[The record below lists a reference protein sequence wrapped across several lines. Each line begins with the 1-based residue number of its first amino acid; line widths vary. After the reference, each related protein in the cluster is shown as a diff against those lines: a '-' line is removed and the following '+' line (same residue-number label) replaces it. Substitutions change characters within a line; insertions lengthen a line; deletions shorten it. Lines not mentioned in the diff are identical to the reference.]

1 MPGRRREGGRRP
13 GARRE
18 GGAGG
23 AGGGRGGGGGGG
35 DRGRGGREGREGRSK
50 KTEEELDAEMAT
62 YFNPGQQGDSTAG
75 ASTNAAAPAGAST
88 VQDGDVDM
96 IE

>member
-23 AGGGRGGGGGGG
+23 AGGGRGGGGGG
-35 DRGRGGREGREGRSK
+35 DRGRGGREGRDGRAK
-50 KTEEELDAEMAT
+50 KTEEELDAEMAS

-75 ASTNAAAPAGAST
+75 ASTNAAAPAGAPT
-88 VQDGDVDM
+88 VHHGDVDM